1 MKRIAVALA
10 TALAAGLGIVSL
22 PQQTPTAAADVYTDP
37 GYHVVNGREWRTT
50 CEAYSSNVDRCRA
63 EIKATAIKLEGGK
76 FVETTDFVFNN
87 LTYKP
92 SPRSSWK
99 GNPLGETGTWTAADG
114 RQWRTE
120 CDTAT
125 TGRNGCRSYTLTTV
139 YAVKTMTPRTYEQK
153 NQWIFNNIVQFE
165 APKPKPPAICND
177 ARLPSGFALTK
188 DGRPYVKKAPYTP
201 VDQYNPTSIGNF
213 IKSVIA
219 YRNSL
224 DPKSQAAADQK
235 CLALLAADH
244 LLKGSETTS
253 YDTDG
258 NGSKETVRWFPYMF
272 AYKANPTIAQLS
284 PPWHS
289 GLAQGGVLSAF
300 IQLNSLTGEQKW
312 LDYGAQAFNSF
323 LVPNSVPGGFV
334 NRDEGFLWF
343 EEYPTKPATTVL
355 NGHLEAVI
363 GLDLWY
369 AKTKNPQAKAL
380 VDEALADLEPEL
392 AKMEV
397 PTDGGL
403 ATSYDLVRGYEAAPL
418 RLVGS
423 NIKLTTARLNGET
436 PIALKKVTSQTPAS
450 PALTTNSNFASASG
464 GIATGWGRLGSSQY
478 SSAVY
483 GYYRTI
489 SGGNAWQG
497 AQQTIKAGRFS
508 PGEPLTLTLRANVT
522 KPTNKAGASGRVAA
536 YSVCSTG
543 TTLLYENV
551 VRGAGWNDYTFGFKA
566 PATGCDLLFQFMIS
580 PYTLAGTTVL
590 WDDVVV
596 RKADP
601 VGSGA
606 LVTGTRFYDL
616 FVHRTPENT
625 ITLRGSGK
633 ATLQAY
639 HNNRWQDIM
648 AVTLTD
654 AAQDIP
660 VPEQFTGRNIHMG
673 YHETHV
679 SELLTLYRRTGHQY
693 LLTYAQRWAP
703 LAPSTGWQVPKS
715 STVSTR
721 TATTDLTDLTEATT
735 SDEQLPYDQGL
746 VDMFTGVPYD
756 QLELLEEMEQP
767 AS

>member
-1 MKRIAVALA
+1 M
-10 TALAAGLGIVSL
+10 
-22 PQQTPTAAADVYTDP
+22 
-37 GYHVVNGREWRTT
+37 
-50 CEAYSSNVDRCRA
+50 
-63 EIKATAIKLEGGK
+63 
-76 FVETTDFVFNN
+76 
-87 LTYKP
+87 
-92 SPRSSWK
+92 
-99 GNPLGETGTWTAADG
+99 
-114 RQWRTE
+114 
-120 CDTAT
+120 
-125 TGRNGCRSYTLTTV
+125 
-139 YAVKTMTPRTYEQK
+139 
-153 NQWIFNNIVQFE
+153 
-165 APKPKPPAICND
+165 
-177 ARLPSGFALTK
+177 
-188 DGRPYVKKAPYTP
+188 
-201 VDQYNPTSIGNF
+201 
-213 IKSVIA
+213 
-219 YRNSL
+219 
-224 DPKSQAAADQK
+224 
-235 CLALLAADH
+235 
-244 LLKGSETTS
+244 
-253 YDTDG
+253 
-258 NGSKETVRWFPYMF
+258 
-272 AYKANPTIAQLS
+272 
-284 PPWHS
+284 
-289 GLAQGGVLSAF
+289 
-300 IQLNSLTGEQKW
+300 
-312 LDYGAQAFNSF
+312 
-323 LVPNSVPGGFV
+323 
-334 NRDEGFLWF
+334 
-343 EEYPTKPATTVL
+343 
-355 NGHLEAVI
+355 
-363 GLDLWY
+363 
-369 AKTKNPQAKAL
+369 
-380 VDEALADLEPEL
+380 
-392 AKMEV
+392 
-397 PTDGGL
+397 
-403 ATSYDLVRGYEAAPL
+403 
-418 RLVGS
+418 
-423 NIKLTTARLNGET
+423 
-436 PIALKKVTSQTPAS
+436 
-450 PALTTNSNFASASG
+450 
-464 GIATGWGRLGSSQY
+464 
-478 SSAVY
+478 
-483 GYYRTI
+483 
-489 SGGNAWQG
+489 
-497 AQQTIKAGRFS
+497 
-508 PGEPLTLTLRANVT
+508 T
-522 KPTNKAGASGRVAA
+522 KPTDKAGASGRVAA

-596 RKADP
+596 RKADQ